1 MSILEFVEMEVLF
14 MVFKLLSSNVLED
27 MSLVGLSLADLP
39 SSESIANGLTGGM
52 APDREEGGIKLFWI
66 ENPGRVLLAFS
77 PETEDWC
84 KCEDPWCIDNGCVC
98 PCKWLLWIGE
108 NLPSGLLADPIDI
121 MNIL

>member
-52 APDREEGGIKLFWI
+52 APDREEGGIKLF
-66 ENPGRVLLAFS
+66 
-77 PETEDWC
+77 
-84 KCEDPWCIDNGCVC
+84 
-98 PCKWLLWIGE
+98 
-108 NLPSGLLADPIDI
+108 
-121 MNIL
+121 